1 MSNAEAGARSQPF
14 TSEELRAFVKEAL
27 SSGSYREIPHSRI
40 ERAYRNITNDD
51 ILHGLERDDWQLAG
65 DPKFDTERNRWR
77 YEISTLDVEGGPLNL
92 IVSPRTELCRID
104 IITKW

>member
-1 MSNAEAGARSQPF
+1 MSNAGARPKPF
-14 TSEELRAFVKEAL
+14 TVEELRAFVKEAL

-40 ERAYRNITNDD
+40 DRAYRNITNDD

-65 DPKFDTERNRWR
+65 DPTFDTKRNRWR
-77 YEISTLDVEGGPLNL
+77 YQISTRDVEGEPLKL

-104 IITKW
+104 IISKW